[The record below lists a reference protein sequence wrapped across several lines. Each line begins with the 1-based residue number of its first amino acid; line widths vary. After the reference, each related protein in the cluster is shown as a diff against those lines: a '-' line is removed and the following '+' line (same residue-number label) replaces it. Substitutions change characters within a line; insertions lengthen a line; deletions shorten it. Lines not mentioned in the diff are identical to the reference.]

1 MAVLSRPVVEQSTW
15 LPSKSKLIVSLAV
28 VVAALALGRRRLS
41 ITGKSAR
48 KTSTLKETSPETF
61 DKHKKL
67 FPVVD
72 VASKV
77 GVNQEFRR
85 QLRAIAAIILPH
97 WRTKE
102 VLLLVLHSFFLILRT
117 YLSVVVA
124 RIDGRIVRD
133 LVRVFSLKSIG
144 RQKKAHRIKC
154 HCSRW
159 EGEESAS
166 CRDLCTGSPLLFL
179 QHTPTV
185 WLVPRYCFRCLS
197 SSHSNVN

>member
-1 MAVLSRPVVEQSTW
+1 MAVVSRPIEVQRTW
-15 LPSKSKLIVSLAV
+15 VPPKSSLAVSLAV
-28 VVAALALGRRRLS
+28 ILAALAAGRSRLA
-41 ITGKSAR
+41 KADNKLPR
-48 KTSTLKETSPETF
+48 KTTTLEETSPETF

-85 QLRAIAAIILPH
+85 QLRAIATIILPH

-102 VLLLVLHSFFLILRT
+102 VFLLVLHSFFLILRT

-133 LVRVFSLKSIG
+133 LVSTFLSLSMESSNG
-144 RQKKAHRIKC
+144 YKC
-154 HCSRW
+154 CDAGWRTRK
-159 EGEESAS
+159 EVLAGTCVLVCYRYS
-166 CRDLCTGSPLLFL
+166 CNVYK
-179 QHTPTV
+179 QHGQ
-185 WLVPRYCFRCLS
+185 F
-197 SSHSNVN
+197 

>member
-1 MAVLSRPVVEQSTW
+1 MAVVSRPIEVHRTW
-15 LPSKSKLIVSLAV
+15 VPPKSSLAVSLAV
-28 VVAALALGRRRLS
+28 ILAALAAGRSRLA
-41 ITGKSAR
+41 KADNKLPR
-48 KTSTLKETSPETF
+48 KTTTLEETSPETF

-85 QLRAIAAIILPH
+85 QLRAIATIILPH

-102 VLLLVLHSFFLILRT
+102 VFLLVLHSFFLILRT

-133 LVRVFSLKSIG
+133 LVSTFLSLSM
-144 RQKKAHRIKC
+144 
-154 HCSRW
+154 
-159 EGEESAS
+159 ES
-166 CRDLCTGSPLLFL
+166 
-179 QHTPTV
+179 
-185 WLVPRYCFRCLS
+185 
-197 SSHSNVN
+197 SNGY